1 MSARKSYTCW
11 QSTIISDYECSA
23 LTWSSARIPPEQYK
37 LDVSFWTIHD
47 RAILWNS
54 NYFSWGWL
62 RYRVSKLSGH
72 QSKNWIELIKEKDC
86 IGVRIT
92 NNKQTK
98 TNNNSKSIKKK
109 KREDDSGKIRRINHM
124 EHIPHIEIAQWEL
137 TLTQIIK
144 ISVAYY

>member
-92 NNKQTK
+92 NTKPPHKRLCKFNQQYITSKGKQNIFR
-98 TNNNSKSIKKK
+98 NNFQPSRKKK
-109 KREDDSGKIRRINHM
+109 HFSFWNL
-124 EHIPHIEIAQWEL
+124 EI
-137 TLTQIIK
+137 
-144 ISVAYY
+144 SFD